1 MESFEQRE
9 KAEFNMAV
17 SYLNRLNALLS
28 ACDQASIGL
37 DIYTWFHSLLALHR
51 ELARWMDDS
60 EIKELTAKIKQI
72 HPYIQ
77 AAINKAGKTGRLE
90 IHPDLYMEMH
100 EFEISLRTVLKKS
113 GLDMKMAD
121 DAMDAL
127 R

>member
-1 MESFEQRE
+1 MQDFEQRE

-17 SYLNRLNALLS
+17 SYLNRLNVLLTT
-28 ACDQASIGL
+28 CDQASIGL

-51 ELARWMDDS
+51 ELARWMD
-60 EIKELTAKIKQI
+60 EKELADLTQSIKQI
-72 HPYIQ
+72 HPDVQ
-77 AAINKAGKTGRLE
+77 AVINKASKTGRLE
-90 IHPDLYMEMH
+90 LPPDLYMTMH
-100 EFEISLRTVLKKS
+100 DFEIKLRGVLKKS